1 MITDITD
8 RQLDLLNVLWDEGPS
23 TVRETKK
30 EIEDD
35 LAYTSVL
42 TVFQTLE
49 KNGYVD
55 HERSEQSRAYLYYPT
70 VDREQVGREAV
81 KYVFHRVLDRSL
93 PRFLEAVARQEEG
106 PEAQTEDP
114 QQIRESLE

>member
-70 VDREQVGREAV
+70 VEREQFGREAV
-81 KYVFHRVLDRSL
+81 KYVFHRFFDASM
-93 PRFLEAVARQEEG
+93 PRFLDAVAEQDKLDGNVVESLR
-106 PEAQTEDP
+106 
-114 QQIRESLE
+114 QIRTSTE